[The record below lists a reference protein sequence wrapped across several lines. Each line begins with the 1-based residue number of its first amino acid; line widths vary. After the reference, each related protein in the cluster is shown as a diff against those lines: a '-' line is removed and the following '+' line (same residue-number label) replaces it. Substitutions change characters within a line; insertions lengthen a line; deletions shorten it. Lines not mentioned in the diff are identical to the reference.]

1 MRVVLPGVV
10 GTDTSQLCLSGL
22 GPVCNRFYRL
32 DRYAKELR
40 SPAGPRR
47 RRKRTHAIGVH
58 PLPSAVLFVWYLMA
72 TQAPAVTATWKAP
85 VSACGPLCAIFR
97 EGWHPFPNQH
107 PEAKYAAFVDHVG
120 IRKQSHR
127 CKFHGRL
134 ARPRAIAEDE
144 KKSGIKNRRQVW
156 RSVQSL
162 LPAVRAVTRVFGAFQ
177 SGVKIEG
184 VISLLR
190 SYSPRAYSRKKIM
203 GVMPDIGADFKGR
216 GEFINHLAPSH
227 PPAHPVPISSEI
239 RIHTRW
245 RYSKIASQ

>member
-72 TQAPAVTATWKAP
+72 TQAPAVTAKWKAP

-97 EGWHPFPNQH
+97 EGWHPFPTDN
-107 PEAKYAAFVDHVG
+107 PG
-120 IRKQSHR
+120 
-127 CKFHGRL
+127 
-134 ARPRAIAEDE
+134 
-144 KKSGIKNRRQVW
+144 
-156 RSVQSL
+156 RSVRHLWAMLASESSL
-162 LPAVRAVTRVFGAFQ
+162 TGVNSMADLPVQER
-177 SGVKIEG
+177 
-184 VISLLR
+184 LR
-190 SYSPRAYSRKKIM
+190 RTKRKA
-203 GVMPDIGADFKGR
+203 G
-216 GEFINHLAPSH
+216 
-227 PPAHPVPISSEI
+227 
-239 RIHTRW
+239 
-245 RYSKIASQ
+245 

>member
-1 MRVVLPGVV
+1 M
-10 GTDTSQLCLSGL
+10 
-22 GPVCNRFYRL
+22 
-32 DRYAKELR
+32 KE
-40 SPAGPRR
+40 
-47 RRKRTHAIGVH
+47 KRTSDNFS
-58 PLPSAVLFVWYLMA
+58 PLLAAVCDSLRWVA
-72 TQAPAVTATWKAP
+72 
-85 VSACGPLCAIFR
+85 S
-97 EGWHPFPNQH
+97 FPNRQ
-107 PEAKYAAFVDHVG
+107 PRTKCAAFVGHVG
-120 IRKQSHR
+120 IREQSHR

-203 GVMPDIGADFKGR
+203 GVMPDIGADFKGI

-227 PPAHPVPISSEI
+227 PPAHPVPISSEM
-239 RIHTRW
+239 RIHTR
-245 RYSKIASQ
+245 

>member
-1 MRVVLPGVV
+1 M
-10 GTDTSQLCLSGL
+10 
-22 GPVCNRFYRL
+22 
-32 DRYAKELR
+32 KE
-40 SPAGPRR
+40 
-47 RRKRTHAIGVH
+47 KRTSDNFS
-58 PLPSAVLFVWYLMA
+58 PLLAAVCDSLRWVA
-72 TQAPAVTATWKAP
+72 
-85 VSACGPLCAIFR
+85 S
-97 EGWHPFPNQH
+97 FPNRQ
-107 PEAKYAAFVDHVG
+107 PRTKCAAFVGHVG
-120 IRKQSHR
+120 IREQSHR

-162 LPAVRAVTRVFGAFQ
+162 LPAVRAVTRVFRAFQ

-190 SYSPRAYSRKKIM
+190 SSSPRAYSPKKIM
-203 GVMPDIGADFKGR
+203 GVMPDIGADFKGI

>member
-1 MRVVLPGVV
+1 MCDPVGEGECVPAFTCESKRGPFVPEVLKTVW
-10 GTDTSQLCLSGL
+10 TMCW
-22 GPVCNRFYRL
+22 
-32 DRYAKELR
+32 
-40 SPAGPRR
+40 
-47 RRKRTHAIGVH
+47 KR
-58 PLPSAVLFVWYLMA
+58 WYDC
-72 TQAPAVTATWKAP
+72 
-85 VSACGPLCAIFR
+85 VSCA
-97 EGWHPFPNQH
+97 
-107 PEAKYAAFVDHVG
+107 
-120 IRKQSHR
+120 
-127 CKFHGRL
+127 FHGFF
-134 ARPRAIAEDE
+134 EDE
-144 KKSGIKNRRQVW
+144 KESGIKNRRQVW

-203 GVMPDIGADFKGR
+203 GVMPDIGADFKGI